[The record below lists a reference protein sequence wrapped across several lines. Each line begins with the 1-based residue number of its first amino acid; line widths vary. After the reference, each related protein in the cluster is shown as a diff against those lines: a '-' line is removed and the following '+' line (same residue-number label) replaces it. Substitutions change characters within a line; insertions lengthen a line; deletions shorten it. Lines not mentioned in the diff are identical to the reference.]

1 MTNINK
7 YLLMPAVALMCASC
21 SDFLETNPSDGI
33 GSSKMWTTEEH
44 VDLGV
49 TAVYSVLKTRG
60 NYSRNALT
68 DAYTQYAFLMSSGFD
83 ELGQRYFCYNTATT
97 GYGVFSS
104 KWESDY
110 LGIQYAN
117 LAIENIPNVQI
128 DAEKRDY
135 SLAEVRF
142 LRALY
147 YFDLLTRAFRFT
159 PRCPATTTPTSPV
172 RLRPM
177 SAP

>member
-7 YLLMPAVALMCASC
+7 YLLMPAVALLCASC
-21 SDFLETNPSDGI
+21 SDLLETSPSDGI
-33 GSSKMWTTEEH
+33 GPSKMWTTEEH

-110 LGIQYAN
+110 LCIH
-117 LAIENIPNVQI
+117 
-128 DAEKRDY
+128 
-135 SLAEVRF
+135 
-142 LRALY
+142 
-147 YFDLLTRAFRFT
+147 
-159 PRCPATTTPTSPV
+159 
-172 RLRPM
+172 
-177 SAP
+177 